1 MCWIWINY
9 CSSQRSAKVCTVM
22 VAPLSDVHCTIKEA
36 GQSSISEKS
45 KWKNIKKTTL
55 VNERELSK
63 QSVLFN
69 EDPDHTFYFIADQ
82 DLLCS
87 LKTFLK
93 NTICSSFPF
102 SLTFK
107 RTVCPIRNTDSR
119 WLCTVIIRGRQA
131 TVWHYNGS
139 VLEVVEVW
147 VRVRHLVRHCVH
159 TSRNTSGWRE
169 GIFSQGAKNNKKCF
183 FYRSWP

>member
-1 MCWIWINY
+1 MFLNVLNLNLLLQFSKKCKSMYRNGSTLIEWCTLYNKRG
-9 CSSQRSAKVCTVM
+9 RSKFY
-22 VAPLSDVHCTIKEA
+22 E
-36 GQSSISEKS
+36 
-45 KWKNIKKTTL
+45 WKIEMKKHKKTL

-107 RTVCPIRNTDSR
+107 RSVCPIRHTNSR

-131 TVWHYNGS
+131 TV
-139 VLEVVEVW
+139 LT
-147 VRVRHLVRHCVH
+147 L
-159 TSRNTSGWRE
+159 
-169 GIFSQGAKNNKKCF
+169 
-183 FYRSWP
+183 